1 VRFLGSAASELIGLF
16 VADWLQTAVIVAILA
31 AGWYAIAGLH
41 RASALPVVVAMVLL
55 LGAQLVWFTVAEAR
69 RTKNAAKRSPS
80 ASPS

>member
-1 VRFLGSAASELIGLF
+1 VRFLRSAASELIGLF

-31 AGWYAIAGLH
+31 AGWYVIAGLH
-41 RASALPVVVAMVLL
+41 ASPLPVLLAMVLL

-69 RTKNAAKRSPS
+69 RTKNATTPSPS